1 MSKPPELTQTKQ
13 WGRESSNPERLTED
27 GHLSREQKE
36 ERLAGENPGGGVPGR
51 GKHKQRPCGRHQCRR
66 EDQLI

>member
-36 ERLAGENPGGGVPGR
+36 ERLARENPGGPFQAEENTSKGPLAGTNGG
-51 GKHKQRPCGRHQCRR
+51 GKMS
-66 EDQLI
+66 

>member
-36 ERLAGENPGGGVPGR
+36 ERLAGENPGGAFQAEESTSKGPVAGTNVG
-51 GKHKQRPCGRHQCRR
+51 GK
-66 EDQLI
+66 IS